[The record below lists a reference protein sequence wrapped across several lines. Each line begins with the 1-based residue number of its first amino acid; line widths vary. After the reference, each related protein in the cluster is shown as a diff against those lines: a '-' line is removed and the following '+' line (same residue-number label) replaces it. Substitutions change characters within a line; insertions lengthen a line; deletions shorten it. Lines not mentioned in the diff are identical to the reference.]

1 MPGQSEST
9 PIRRAV
15 VGPPAVF
22 RRDIQPIGGVRYTYR
37 PAPTGGLEIGAEL
50 RGHCGGTGSEQLT
63 AQRAQ
68 PESAG
73 QTATMPSRPSVDT
86 TISRKDRHPGG
97 DNNSHGSPADTPPA
111 ESGDAVGSD
120 GPRLPHGGP
129 GIPAGRFDRR
139 LMLGLPPQHGSAART
154 DDNQRRLTTATR
166 G

>member
-22 RRDIQPIGGVRYTYR
+22 RRDTQPIGGVRYTYR
-37 PAPTGGLEIGAEL
+37 PAPTGGLEIGAEV

-86 TISRKDRHPGG
+86 TISRKDRLR
-97 DNNSHGSPADTPPA
+97 
-111 ESGDAVGSD
+111 AVTTILTA
-120 GPRLPHGGP
+120 PLLTHHRLKVGTRQVPTDP
-129 GIPAGRFDRR
+129 VYRT
-139 LMLGLPPQHGSAART
+139 AARVFL
-154 DDNQRRLTTATR
+154 QEGAI
-166 G
+166 GG